1 MSAFV
6 PALLRR
12 PEVSRRTG
20 LSRTTIYRMVQAGE
34 FPAPR
39 QLGSRA
45 VAWSESEI
53 SAWIES
59 RTVGTRSTGAQ
70 AA

>member
-1 MSAFV
+1 MSV
-6 PALLRR
+6 PVLLRR

-20 LSRTTIYRMVQAGE
+20 LSRTTIYRLVQSGE

-39 QLGSRA
+39 QLGARA
-45 VAWSESEI
+45 VAWSEAEV
-53 SAWIES
+53 SAWIET

-70 AA
+70 GA

>member
-34 FPAPR
+34 FPSPR
-39 QLGSRA
+39 QLGARA

-59 RTVGTRSTGAQ
+59 RAVGTRSTSAQ
-70 AA
+70 VA